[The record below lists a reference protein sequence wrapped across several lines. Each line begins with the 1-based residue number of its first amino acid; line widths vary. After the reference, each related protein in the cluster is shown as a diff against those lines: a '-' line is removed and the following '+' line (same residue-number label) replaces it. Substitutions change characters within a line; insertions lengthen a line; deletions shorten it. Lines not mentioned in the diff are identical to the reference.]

1 MKQTYEDNPSL
12 GDPDS
17 TKNQLVENQRKL
29 EKLEQDLKRFQALM
43 DEVLSNTPT
52 GAQKKGSIS
61 STETPSV
68 ASSGQRHRNS
78 LSDESLSRSASETSV
93 NNNYNNG
100 NTPTNSTTVAA
111 GGSAANSA
119 TATPNTSILG
129 GVISQFATSDS
140 SHSLTSPNGG
150 LLSRNLFTNGM
161 LGAISK
167 S

>member
-17 TKNQLVENQRKL
+17 TKNQLIENQRKL

-43 DEVLSNTPT
+43 DDVLSNTPT

-61 STETPSV
+61 SNETPSV
-68 ASSGQRHRNS
+68 GSSSQRHRNS

-93 NNNYNNG
+93 NNQNNG
-100 NTPTNSTTVAA
+100 STPTNSTTPVSGNAVPL
-111 GGSAANSA
+111 A
-119 TATPNTSILG
+119 TTPSTSIFS
-129 GVISQFATSDS
+129 GVISQFAISES
-140 SHSLTSPNGG
+140 SNSLTSPNGG
-150 LLSRNLFTNGM
+150 LMPRSMFTNGM